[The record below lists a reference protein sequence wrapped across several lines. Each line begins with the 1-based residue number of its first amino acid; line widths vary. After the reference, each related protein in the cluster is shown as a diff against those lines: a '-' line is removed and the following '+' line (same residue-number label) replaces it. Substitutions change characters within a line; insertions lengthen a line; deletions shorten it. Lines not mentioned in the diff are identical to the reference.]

1 MDYVRHELKSAFRP
15 QLLENLTGFYQGHPR
30 RAELMEALRR
40 EYPRAGWANDQD
52 AAFRAAL
59 HRRFL
64 ELTRDLAPS
73 DRGNLFEAFNRRVH
87 LAADPT
93 AVAVVPHPLLRQEVL
108 AELGVELRSSR
119 VPDAL
124 VVLDVTGET
133 ARVRIHDDKYYTGVL
148 SEHAMQQIDDYAR
161 ILKRK
166 RNPGLIPYELTLP
179 NGRRIT
185 AIDVTEVVISF
196 PDAQALEPNLSFVER
211 MVDEGVAFQVFDPLG
226 HPHIIRSIGDLQSFQ
241 QLIGHQTTVIP

>member
-1 MDYVRHELKSAFRP
+1 MTRRRPRLRPSGSSGSALASRP
-15 QLLENLTGFYQGHPR
+15 RGCNRDPTRWPVDG
-30 RAELMEALRR
+30 LRT
-40 EYPRAGWANDQD
+40 PRA
-52 AAFRAAL
+52 
-59 HRRFL
+59 H
-64 ELTRDLAPS
+64 
-73 DRGNLFEAFNRRVH
+73 
-87 LAADPT
+87 
-93 AVAVVPHPLLRQEVL
+93 
-108 AELGVELRSSR
+108 
-119 VPDAL
+119 
-124 VVLDVTGET
+124 
-133 ARVRIHDDKYYTGVL
+133 
-148 SEHAMQQIDDYAR
+148 AR

-241 QLIGHQTTVIP
+241 QLIGHQTTVIPCCIVIHTFR